1 MFKGVILCNGGAVYP
16 MYLSISEAESSVK
29 FSSFHLGFINI
40 NVWILD
46 IYESVVDFLF
56 LQYIEY
62 GPEEQV
68 LRSIFPLFGNLFLD
82 FYI

>member
-1 MFKGVILCNGGAVYP
+1 
-16 MYLSISEAESSVK
+16 
-29 FSSFHLGFINI
+29 
-40 NVWILD
+40 VWILD